1 MRMVLAVRIVVCRV
15 YSASSVACVL
25 SPYAS
30 PRRGPET
37 RDGLVGR
44 TAGCVRERLY
54 NMYGIAD
61 QHLNTCVNV

>member
-1 MRMVLAVRIVVCRV
+1 MRVCIDVRIVICRV
-15 YSASSVACVL
+15 YSANSVTWVL
-25 SPYAS
+25 SPQAS
-30 PRRGPET
+30 LRRGPET